1 MVEQRADPLS
11 TVFRALGD
19 PTRRAMLRRLS
30 SGEHTVTELAEPFEM
45 SLAAASKH
53 VQVLERAGLVLR
65 TVQGRKHHCRLVPAR
80 LAQAQQWLAFYERFW
95 NNRLDA
101 LSAMFV
107 PRAAKA
113 AGKTVKAAPP
123 ESLVESATTAGTA
136 KRKTMR
142 GTVHR
147 RRR

>member
-1 MVEQRADPLS
+1 MVEQRVDPLS
-11 TVFRALGD
+11 AVFRALGD

-30 SGEHTVTELAEPFEM
+30 SGEHTVTELAEPFQM

-95 NNRLDA
+95 NDRLDA
-101 LSAMFV
+101 LSAMFAS
-107 PRAAKA
+107 RAP
-113 AGKTVKAAPP
+113 KTEARPAPKMHEAP
-123 ESLVESATTAGTA
+123 GDASTKNPKTRTT
-136 KRKTMR
+136 RR
-142 GTVHR
+142 GAHHR